1 MAGVF
6 GGKTTAYLIY
16 VVFLSAKFVINFA
29 QLRHVRDVH
38 LLPASKG
45 VLNDIKFF
53 QIGLNLFEKVACPQK
68 RYSLRIISLNF
79 FYVI

>member
-1 MAGVF
+1 MF

-16 VVFLSAKFVINFA
+16 VVSLSAKFVINFA

-38 LLPASKG
+38 LFPASKG
-45 VLNDIKFF
+45 VFNDIKFF

-68 RYSLRIISLNF
+68 RYRLRNKFLKKI
-79 FYVI
+79 YVV

>member
-1 MAGVF
+1 MF

-16 VVFLSAKFVINFA
+16 VIFLSVKFVINFA

-45 VLNDIKFF
+45 VLNDIKIF
-53 QIGLNLFEKVACPQK
+53 QIGLNLFEKVVCPQK
-68 RYSLRIISLNF
+68 RYRLRNIF
-79 FYVI
+79 FKKICVV

>member
-16 VVFLSAKFVINFA
+16 VVSLSAKFVTNFA

-38 LLPASKG
+38 LMPASRG
-45 VLNDIKFF
+45 VLNDIKKF
-53 QIGLNLFEKVACPQK
+53 QKQV
-68 RYSLRIISLNF
+68 
-79 FYVI
+79 

>member
-1 MAGVF
+1 MF
-6 GGKTTAYLIY
+6 GGKTASFLIY
-16 VVFLSAKFVINFA
+16 VIFLSVKFVINFA

-45 VLNDIKFF
+45 VFNDIKFF

-68 RYSLRIISLNF
+68 RYRLRNIFLKKKL
-79 FYVI
+79 

>member
-1 MAGVF
+1 MF

-16 VVFLSAKFVINFA
+16 VIFLSVKFVINFA

-45 VLNDIKFF
+45 VFNDIKFF

-68 RYSLRIISLNF
+68 RYRLRNIFLKKI
-79 FYVI
+79 YVF